1 MPILAWSSDTSVRFL
16 SFLGFTGVAILS
28 GVTGITGTA
37 GVIVIAVRE
46 SGRSGWSDRSLGVAG
61 AENPGGIV
69 GVERRGCSRI
79 RLPEV
84 GRPIKESVSIS
95 LTRASTLRE
104 ACSDGANSCSS
115 KESRTSAN
123 TAILKQMA
131 LEVERMCRRWRWATE
146 ENLLDYKGARITA

>member
-1 MPILAWSSDTSVRFL
+1 MSAGFL

-28 GVTGITGTA
+28 GVAGITGTA
-37 GVIVIAVRE
+37 GVIVVIAVRE
-46 SGRSGWSDRSLGVAG
+46 IGRRGWSAGSLGVAG

-84 GRPIKESVSIS
+84 GRPIRESVSIS

-115 KESRTSAN
+115 KQSRTSAN
-123 TAILKQMA
+123 TAILKRMA
-131 LEVERMCRRWRWATE
+131 R
-146 ENLLDYKGARITA
+146 KRIS